1 MIYENKEL
9 ILAVILSICFGGLF
23 AGGFLLKEKFMRFM
37 QGRNGVDQ
45 FARFTMGV
53 ALAAIVLTL
62 FTGTRSGI
70 GAFLDLFGMAAIVYT
85 YFRIFSKNISKRYQE
100 NQKYLQMTDKLRTRF
115 QKEKRMMSQRK
126 DYHIYSCPGCGQKI
140 RIPRGGFKKVEIECP
155 KCHTKFIKRR

>member
-1 MIYENKEL
+1 MTDREVFSKFSEKKKEG
-9 ILAVILSICFGGLF
+9 I
-23 AGGFLLKEKFMRFM
+23 LLKEKFMRFM

-45 FARFTMGV
+45 FSRFTMGV
-53 ALAAIVLTL
+53 ALVSILLTL
-62 FTGTRSGI
+62 FTGTRSALGT
-70 GAFLDLFGMAAIVYT
+70 FLDMFGMAAIVYT
-85 YFRIFSKNISKRYQE
+85 YFRIFSKNISKRWQE
-100 NQKYLQMTDKLRTRF
+100 NQKYLQATDKLRARF

>member
-1 MIYENKEL
+1 MK
-9 ILAVILSICFGGLF
+9 
-23 AGGFLLKEKFMRFM
+23 KKFMRFL

-100 NQKYLQMTDKLRTRF
+100 NQKYLQMTDKLRARF

>member
-1 MIYENKEL
+1 M
-9 ILAVILSICFGGLF
+9 
-23 AGGFLLKEKFMRFM
+23 KEKFMRFM

-62 FTGTRSGI
+62 FTGTRRGI

>member
-1 MIYENKEL
+1 M
-9 ILAVILSICFGGLF
+9 
-23 AGGFLLKEKFMRFM
+23 KEKFRRFM

-53 ALAAIVLTL
+53 ALAAIVLTV

-100 NQKYLQMTDKLRTRF
+100 NQKYLQMTDKLRARF

>member
-1 MIYENKEL
+1 
-9 ILAVILSICFGGLF
+9 
-23 AGGFLLKEKFMRFM
+23 M

-100 NQKYLQMTDKLRTRF
+100 NQKYLQMTDKLRARF

-140 RIPRGGFKKVEIECP
+140 RIPIGGFKKVEIECP

>member
-1 MIYENKEL
+1 M
-9 ILAVILSICFGGLF
+9 
-23 AGGFLLKEKFMRFM
+23 KEKFMRFM

-70 GAFLDLFGMAAIVYT
+70 GAFLDLFGMDAIVYT

-100 NQKYLQMTDKLRTRF
+100 NQKYLQMTDKLRARF

>member
-1 MIYENKEL
+1 M
-9 ILAVILSICFGGLF
+9 
-23 AGGFLLKEKFMRFM
+23 KEKFMRFM

-45 FARFTMGV
+45 FSRFTMGV
-53 ALAAIVLTL
+53 ALVAILLTL
-62 FTGTRSGI
+62 FTGTRSALGT
-70 GAFLDLFGMAAIVYT
+70 FLDMFGMVAIVYT

-100 NQKYLQMTDKLRTRF
+100 NQKYLQATDKLRARF
-115 QKEKRMMSQRK
+115 QKEKRMLSQRK

>member
-1 MIYENKEL
+1 M
-9 ILAVILSICFGGLF
+9 
-23 AGGFLLKEKFMRFM
+23 KEKFMRFM

-70 GAFLDLFGMAAIVYT
+70 GAFLDLFGMSAIVYT

-100 NQKYLQMTDKLRTRF
+100 NQKYLQMTDKLRARF

>member
-1 MIYENKEL
+1 M
-9 ILAVILSICFGGLF
+9 
-23 AGGFLLKEKFMRFM
+23 KEKFMRFM

-100 NQKYLQMTDKLRTRF
+100 NQKYLQMTDKLRARF

-126 DYHIYSCPGCGQKI
+126 DYHIYLAAVRKSVFPEADLRKW
-140 RIPRGGFKKVEIECP
+140 RLNVLSVIPNL
-155 KCHTKFIKRR
+155 

>member
-1 MIYENKEL
+1 M
-9 ILAVILSICFGGLF
+9 
-23 AGGFLLKEKFMRFM
+23 KEKFMRFM

-100 NQKYLQMTDKLRTRF
+100 NQKYLRMTDKLRARF

>member
-1 MIYENKEL
+1 
-9 ILAVILSICFGGLF
+9 
-23 AGGFLLKEKFMRFM
+23 M

-100 NQKYLQMTDKLRTRF
+100 NQKYLQMTDKLRARF

-140 RIPRGGFKKVEIECP
+140 RIPTGAFKKVEIECP

>member
-1 MIYENKEL
+1 M
-9 ILAVILSICFGGLF
+9 
-23 AGGFLLKEKFMRFM
+23 KEKFMRFM
-37 QGRNGVDQ
+37 QGRNGGDQ

-100 NQKYLQMTDKLRTRF
+100 NQKYLQMTDKLRARF

>member
-1 MIYENKEL
+1 
-9 ILAVILSICFGGLF
+9 
-23 AGGFLLKEKFMRFM
+23 M

-85 YFRIFSKNISKRYQE
+85 YFRIFSKNISRRYAE
-100 NQKYLQMTDKLRTRF
+100 NQKYVQLIAPIT
-115 QKEKRMMSQRK
+115 
-126 DYHIYSCPGCGQKI
+126 
-140 RIPRGGFKKVEIECP
+140 KKVNFFKRKRQDKTHKYYKCPTCKQVVRVPKGRGKIEISCP
-155 KCHTKFIKRR
+155 KCHTKFVKRT

>member
-1 MIYENKEL
+1 
-9 ILAVILSICFGGLF
+9 
-23 AGGFLLKEKFMRFM
+23 M

-45 FARFTMGV
+45 FSRFTMGV
-53 ALAAIVLTL
+53 ALVSIVLTL

-70 GAFLDLFGMAAIVYT
+70 GTFLDLFGMAAIVYT
-85 YFRIFSKNISKRYQE
+85 YYRIFSKNLSKRYQE
-100 NQKYLQMTDKLRTRF
+100 NQKYLQATDKLRARF

-126 DYHIYSCPGCGQKI
+126 DYHIYSCPTCGQKV

>member
-1 MIYENKEL
+1 
-9 ILAVILSICFGGLF
+9 
-23 AGGFLLKEKFMRFM
+23 M

-100 NQKYLQMTDKLRTRF
+100 NQKYLQMTDKLRARF
-115 QKEKRMMSQRK
+115 QTEKRMMSQRK

>member
-1 MIYENKEL
+1 
-9 ILAVILSICFGGLF
+9 
-23 AGGFLLKEKFMRFM
+23 M

-100 NQKYLQMTDKLRTRF
+100 NQKYLQMTDKLRAHF

>member
-1 MIYENKEL
+1 M
-9 ILAVILSICFGGLF
+9 
-23 AGGFLLKEKFMRFM
+23 KEKFMRFM

-100 NQKYLQMTDKLRTRF
+100 NQRQLQMTDKLRARF

>member
-1 MIYENKEL
+1 M
-9 ILAVILSICFGGLF
+9 
-23 AGGFLLKEKFMRFM
+23 KEKFMRFM

-53 ALAAIVLTL
+53 ALVAIVLTL

-100 NQKYLQMTDKLRTRF
+100 NQKNLQMTDMLRARF

-155 KCHTKFIKRR
+155 KCHTKFIKRRLFVWIYCNEQAGD

>member
-1 MIYENKEL
+1 M
-9 ILAVILSICFGGLF
+9 
-23 AGGFLLKEKFMRFM
+23 KEKFMRFM

-100 NQKYLQMTDKLRTRF
+100 NQKYLQMTDKLRARF

-140 RIPRGGFKKVEIECP
+140 FPEADLRKWRLNVLSVIPNL
-155 KCHTKFIKRR
+155 

>member
-1 MIYENKEL
+1 M
-9 ILAVILSICFGGLF
+9 
-23 AGGFLLKEKFMRFM
+23 KEKFMRFM

-85 YFRIFSKNISKRYQE
+85 YFRDFF
-100 NQKYLQMTDKLRTRF
+100 QKYF
-115 QKEKRMMSQRK
+115 QTLSGESEVSSDDR
-126 DYHIYSCPGCGQKI
+126 
-140 RIPRGGFKKVEIECP
+140 
-155 KCHTKFIKRR
+155 

>member
-1 MIYENKEL
+1 M
-9 ILAVILSICFGGLF
+9 
-23 AGGFLLKEKFMRFM
+23 KEKFMRFM

-70 GAFLDLFGMAAIVYT
+70 GAFLDLFGMAAI
-85 YFRIFSKNISKRYQE
+85 FSKNISKRYQE
-100 NQKYLQMTDKLRTRF
+100 NQKYLQMTDKLRARF

>member
-1 MIYENKEL
+1 
-9 ILAVILSICFGGLF
+9 
-23 AGGFLLKEKFMRFM
+23 M

-85 YFRIFSKNISKRYQE
+85 YFRIFSK
-100 NQKYLQMTDKLRTRF
+100 KYF
-115 QKEKRMMSQRK
+115 QTLSGESEVSSDDR
-126 DYHIYSCPGCGQKI
+126 
-140 RIPRGGFKKVEIECP
+140 
-155 KCHTKFIKRR
+155 

>member
-1 MIYENKEL
+1 M
-9 ILAVILSICFGGLF
+9 
-23 AGGFLLKEKFMRFM
+23 KEKFMRFM

-100 NQKYLQMTDKLRTRF
+100 NQKYLLMTDKLRARF

>member
-1 MIYENKEL
+1 M
-9 ILAVILSICFGGLF
+9 
-23 AGGFLLKEKFMRFM
+23 KEKFMRFM

-53 ALAAIVLTL
+53 APAAIVLTV

-100 NQKYLQMTDKLRTRF
+100 NQKYLQMTDKLRARF

>member
-1 MIYENKEL
+1 M
-9 ILAVILSICFGGLF
+9 
-23 AGGFLLKEKFMRFM
+23 KEKFMRFM

-100 NQKYLQMTDKLRTRF
+100 NQKYLQMTDKLRARF
-115 QKEKRMMSQRK
+115 QKEKRMMRQRK
-126 DYHIYSCPGCGQKI
+126 DYHINSCPGCGQKI

>member
-1 MIYENKEL
+1 
-9 ILAVILSICFGGLF
+9 
-23 AGGFLLKEKFMRFM
+23 MRFM

-45 FARFTMGV
+45 FSRFTMGV
-53 ALAAIVLTL
+53 ALVAIVLTL

-85 YFRIFSKNISKRYQE
+85 YFRIFSKNISNRYQE
-100 NQKYLQMTDKLRTRF
+100 NQKYLQATDKLRARF

-126 DYHIYSCPGCGQKI
+126 NYHIYSCPGCGQKI

>member
-1 MIYENKEL
+1 
-9 ILAVILSICFGGLF
+9 
-23 AGGFLLKEKFMRFM
+23 M

-100 NQKYLQMTDKLRTRF
+100 NQKYLQMTDKLRARF

-140 RIPRGGFKKVEIECP
+140 RIPRGGLKKVEIECP

>member
-1 MIYENKEL
+1 M
-9 ILAVILSICFGGLF
+9 
-23 AGGFLLKEKFMRFM
+23 KEKFMKFM

-45 FARFTMGV
+45 FSRFTMGV
-53 ALAAIVLTL
+53 ALVSIVLTI
-62 FTGTRSGI
+62 FTGTRSTLGT
-70 GAFLDLFGMAAIVYT
+70 FLELFGMAAIVYT
-85 YFRIFSKNISKRYQE
+85 YFRIFSKNISKRWQE
-100 NQKYLQMTDKLRTRF
+100 NQKYLQAMDKLRARF

>member
-1 MIYENKEL
+1 M
-9 ILAVILSICFGGLF
+9 
-23 AGGFLLKEKFMRFM
+23 KEKFMRFM

-53 ALAAIVLTL
+53 ALVAIVLTV

-70 GAFLDLFGMAAIVYT
+70 GAFLDLFWMAAIVYT

-100 NQKYLQMTDKLRTRF
+100 NQKYLQMTDKLRARF